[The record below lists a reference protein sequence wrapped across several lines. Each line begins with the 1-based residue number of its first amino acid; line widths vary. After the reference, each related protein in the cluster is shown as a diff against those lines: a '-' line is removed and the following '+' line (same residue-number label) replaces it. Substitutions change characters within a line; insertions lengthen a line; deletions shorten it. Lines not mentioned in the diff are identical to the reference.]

1 MAQKVIDVVG
11 TIEKRAARRLRRTQW
26 QTLQD
31 GSRHEMGARGGTRNG
46 TGRQEDQKI
55 VKYRASTKTYSDIEK
70 YGVDCGQLGAE

>member
-1 MAQKVIDVVG
+1 
-11 TIEKRAARRLRRTQW
+11 
-26 QTLQD
+26 
-31 GSRHEMGARGGTRNG
+31 MGARGGTRNG